1 MATPPRCCP
10 HNGVGTKGGEE
21 CTSQSAPETMT
32 FLEADGD
39 TDSTS
44 ELHIP
49 PSNNNHPS
57 IKDQLLA
64 LLQLLRQGTSLL
76 LENVEPI
83 QRLFRQIRTHL
94 TNELMASLTPTGLI
108 ESHYSEVQRAKKS
121 IVDRC
126 QANAQLDTVKLKA
139 KELMLELD
147 RVNKAIA
154 KAQGW
159 LNDYPIAIQEKKKE
173 LAASINQVRHQH
185 RQINDI
191 PGSDEQDMQLIA
203 DVDQICLRVV
213 EAIEKF
219 L

>member
-1 MATPPRCCP
+1 MAF
-10 HNGVGTKGGEE
+10 TKGSL
-21 CTSQSAPETMT
+21 TNPTHSAGADEPVASCCAGGLWPSTRAYLGAHWRHQQKEGTEGMT
-32 FLEADGD
+32 VTF
-39 TDSTS
+39 S
-44 ELHIP
+44 
-49 PSNNNHPS
+49 
-57 IKDQLLA
+57 KK
-64 LLQLLRQGTSLL
+64 SL
-76 LENVEPI
+76 
-83 QRLFRQIRTHL
+83 FKQIRTHL

-121 IVDRC
+121 IVDRY
-126 QANAQLDTVKLKA
+126 
-139 KELMLELD
+139 